1 MRIESFYPVLMT
13 ANVAEL
19 AAFYTGHFGFETTF
33 ESDWYV
39 SMAQTEGPVRFELGL
54 LRFDHPTVPTGF
66 RHVAA
71 GVIVN
76 VEVADATEEYR
87 RLVTD
92 GGLPA
97 VLPLRDEEFGQRHF
111 IIRDP
116 AGTLID
122 VIENIEPSE
131 ELKAQY
137 TAS

>member
-1 MRIESFYPVLMT
+1 MKIESIYPVLM
-13 ANVAEL
+13 AENVAEL
-19 AAFYTGHFGFETTF
+19 TAFYTHHFGFEPTF

-39 SMAQTEGPVRFELGL
+39 SLARTDGNTRFELGL
-54 LRFDHPTVPTGF
+54 LRFDHPTIPPGF

-76 VEVADATEEYR
+76 VEVEDATEEYR

-92 GGLPA
+92 GALPA

-111 IIRDP
+111 IVRDP

-131 ELKAQY
+131 EFKAQY